1 MTRTDPARL
10 PQGGPRPTVAIIGG
24 GYSGAVVAFHLA
36 RQIGADAAAITVIE
50 PRADLGRGLA
60 YSTPDPAHRLNV
72 PDHKM
77 TLSTHEPQD
86 FQRWLASPAAPLL
99 PAGSATPTAGIF
111 APRAVFGRYVAHRLA
126 PLLSKG
132 AIRHLQTRAT
142 ALRRVPG
149 GFAVSLGD
157 GAVLTAQLVVLA
169 VSHPPPSLPRELAGL
184 AGDAGLIPDPYA
196 PGALA
201 AIDPQEDVLVI
212 GSGLTG
218 ADIIASLQARGQ
230 QGAVHML
237 SRHGRRSQPHGPAQP
252 ETAEDFSAAP
262 EVTARALLR
271 RIRRALASDAARGL
285 TWHAAFDRL
294 RAQGPTVWRALPLVE
309 RRRLLRHL
317 RGLWDVHRFRIAPQ
331 THASVE
337 AMIAAGRLHPVA
349 GRILAARRDGARI
362 ALDIRP
368 RHAQAAVTLTVDR
381 IVLAT
386 GPAHSGVT
394 ETHPLLSAMA
404 RAGLVAADPLRLG
417 LATAPDGRT
426 LTADGVAQ
434 SDLLV
439 AGPLARAAV
448 GELMG
453 LPEVTAW
460 AEGIAGIA
468 AAWLYRAA
476 RQNG

>member
-1 MTRTDPARL
+1 MNAPPPA
-10 PQGGPRPTVAIIGG
+10 PPTVAIIGG
-24 GYSGAVVAFHLA
+24 GFSGATVAFHLA
-36 RQIGADAAAITVIE
+36 WQTGADEASIVVIE

-77 TLSTHEPQD
+77 TLRTDEPQH
-86 FQRWLASPAAPLL
+86 FRRWLASPSGPLL
-99 PAGSATPTAGIF
+99 PAGSATQGGEIF
-111 APRAVFGRYVAHRLA
+111 APRAVFGDYVKAQLA
-126 PLLSKG
+126 PLLASG
-132 AIRHLQTRAT
+132 AVRHLQTRAT
-142 ALRRVPG
+142 AVRRIPG
-149 GFAVSLGD
+149 GFGITLGD
-157 GAVLTAQLVVLA
+157 GSVLTAQLLVLA
-169 VSHPPPSLPRELAGL
+169 VSHPPPTLPRELAGMS
-184 AGDAGLIPDPYA
+184 ADAALIPDAYV
-196 PGALA
+196 PGALE
-201 AIDPQEDVLVI
+201 AIEPQESVLVI

-218 ADIIASLQARGQ
+218 ADIVATLQARGHR
-230 QGAVHML
+230 GPVHML
-237 SRHGRRSQPHGPAQP
+237 SRHGRRSQPHGPAQA
-252 ETAEDFSAAP
+252 ETAEDFSTAP

-271 RIRRALASDAARGL
+271 RIRRALHRDAGEGL

-294 RAQGPTVWRALPLVE
+294 RAQGPVIWRALPLAE
-309 RRRLLRHL
+309 QRRLVRHL

-331 THASVE
+331 THAAVE
-337 AMIAAGRLHPVA
+337 AMVAAGRLHPQA
-349 GRILAARRDGARI
+349 GRIVATRREGSRI
-362 ALDIRP
+362 AVEIRP
-368 RHAQAAVTLTVDR
+368 RHYSQAPVTLTVDR

-386 GPAHSGVT
+386 GPGHSGVT

-404 RAGLVAADPLRLG
+404 REGLVAADPLRLG
-417 LATAPDGRT
+417 LATASDGR
-426 LTADGVAQ
+426 AINAEGAAQ

-476 RQNG
+476 RQSR

>member
-1 MTRTDPARL
+1 MNQIDRSGL
-10 PQGGPRPTVAIIGG
+10 PQGGPPLTVAIIGG
-24 GYSGAVVAFHLA
+24 GFSGAAVAFHLA
-36 RQIGADAAAITVIE
+36 RQISAKAAEITVIE

-60 YSTPDPAHRLNV
+60 YATPDPAHRLNV
-72 PDHKM
+72 PDHK
-77 TLSTHEPQD
+77 LSLRTSAPQD
-86 FQRWLASPAAPLL
+86 FQHWLVSPDAPVL
-99 PAGSATPTAGIF
+99 PAGSTSAAGEVF
-111 APRAVFGRYVAHRLA
+111 APRAVFGSYVARQLA
-126 PLLSKG
+126 PLLASG
-132 AIRHLQTRAT
+132 AVRHLQTRAT
-142 ALRRVPG
+142 GLRRTPT
-149 GFAVSLGD
+149 GFAVTLGD
-157 GAVLTAQLVVLA
+157 GTELAAQLVVLA
-169 VSHPPPSLPRELAGL
+169 VSHPPPSLPRELAAL

-196 PGALA
+196 PGALRVVEPR
-201 AIDPQEDVLVI
+201 DSVLVI

-230 QGAVHML
+230 RGTAHML

-252 ETAEDFSAAP
+252 ETTEDFLAPP

-271 RIRRALASDAARGL
+271 RIRRALARDAARGL
-285 TWHAAFDRL
+285 TWHAVFDRL
-294 RAQGPTVWRALPLVE
+294 RAQGPAIWRALPLVE
-309 RRRLLRHL
+309 QGRLLRHL

-331 THASVE
+331 THDAVE
-337 AMIAAGRLHPVA
+337 AMIASGRLHPLA
-349 GRILAARRDGARI
+349 GRITAARREGARI
-362 ALDIRP
+362 VLDIRP
-368 RHAQAAVTLTVDR
+368 RHAGPPVMLTVDR

-386 GPAHSGVT
+386 GPGHAGVT

-404 RAGLVAADPLRLG
+404 RQGLIGADPLRLG
-417 LATAPDGRT
+417 LATAPDGRA
-426 LTADGVAQ
+426 LNAQGAAQ

-476 RQNG
+476 RQGS